1 MGEQPYDVMILSGGF
16 DPLHVGHIRLIQA
29 ARAQAALVVVGL
41 NSDAWVAQ
49 NQGGPTMPLADRCE
63 LLAAVRG
70 VTSAV
75 RFDDSDGT
83 AGDLIRRVRTMA
95 GPDSKIAFGNGG
107 ARTEESVP
115 EVDVCRELGV
125 DLVWN
130 VGGAEDVYPRRPLSH
145 F

>member
-1 MGEQPYDVMILSGGF
+1 MGNQPYDVMILSGGF
-16 DPLHVGHIRLIQA
+16 DPLHVGHVRMIQA

-41 NSDAWVAQ
+41 NSDAWVEEKK
-49 NQGGPTMPLADRCE
+49 GRVPLPIADRCE
-63 LLAAVRG
+63 VLAAIRG

-75 RFDDSDGT
+75 RFDDRDGT
-83 AGDLIRRVRTMA
+83 AIDLIRRVRAVA

-107 ARTEESVP
+107 ARSQETVP
-115 EVDVCRELGV
+115 EVDVCRELNV

-130 VGGAEDVYPRRPLSH
+130 VGGAEDLEPHRPLAH

>member
-1 MGEQPYDVMILSGGF
+1 MSEQPYDVMILSGGF
-16 DPLHVGHIRLIQA
+16 CPLHLGHIRMIKA

-41 NSDAWVAQ
+41 NSDGWIQ
-49 NQGGPTMPLADRCE
+49 ERKGKCPLPLEERLE
-63 LLAAVRG
+63 ILAAVRG

-83 AGDLIRRVRTMA
+83 AIDLMRRVRA
-95 GPDSKIAFGNGG
+95 VSGPDSKIAFGNGG
-107 ARTEESVP
+107 PRTEENVP
-115 EVDVCRELGV
+115 EIDVCRELHI

-130 VGGAEDVYPRRPLSH
+130 VGGTEDLEPKRPLAH